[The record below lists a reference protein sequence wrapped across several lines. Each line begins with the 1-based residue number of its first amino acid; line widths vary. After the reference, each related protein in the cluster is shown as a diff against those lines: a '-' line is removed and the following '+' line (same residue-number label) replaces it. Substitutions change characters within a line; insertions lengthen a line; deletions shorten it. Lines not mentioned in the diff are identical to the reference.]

1 MITRAWLLGDLE
13 GKDLSMV
20 QQQGKQDNLTIT
32 SSVQLILSGI
42 TAAA

>member
-1 MITRAWLLGDLE
+1 MITRAWLLEDLE

-20 QQQGKQDNLTIT
+20 QQQGKQGNLTIT
-32 SSVQLILSGI
+32 SSVQLKLSGI

>member
-1 MITRAWLLGDLE
+1 MIVRAWLLEDLE
-13 GKDLSMV
+13 VKDLSMV

-32 SSVQLILSGI
+32 YSVQFILGGI